1 MPKINNKYLVD
12 SMASVVEHFYIS
24 AEALS
29 HQSNISRSV
38 CIWRHCHRVGGKID
52 LIVLLYIVL
61 ANAVQWVRCIY
72 FLDLFLLNAPCW
84 LDIYLDRFNQ
94 F

>member
-61 ANAVQWVRCIY
+61 ANAVQCNVSIS
-72 FLDLFLLNAPCW
+72 LDLFLLNASCW

>member
-1 MPKINNKYLVD
+1 MQYSECDVSI
-12 SMASVVEHFYIS
+12 
-24 AEALS
+24 
-29 HQSNISRSV
+29 
-38 CIWRHCHRVGGKID
+38 
-52 LIVLLYIVL
+52 
-61 ANAVQWVRCIY
+61 